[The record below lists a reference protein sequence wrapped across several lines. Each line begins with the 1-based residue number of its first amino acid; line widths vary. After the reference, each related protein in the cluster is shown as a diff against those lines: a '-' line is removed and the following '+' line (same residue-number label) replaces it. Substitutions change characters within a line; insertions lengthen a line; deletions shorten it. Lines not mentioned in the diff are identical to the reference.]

1 LSAAPVVGSRL
12 SASRAQPS
20 TGSAIRHWPLRGAP
34 PRLAH
39 RPIAKEPAMSRLFL
53 YSATFA
59 ALSYLPMAFAEL
71 QSLDNERLGAITG
84 QDGISIRADVL
95 AHMDSIA
102 WNDNGGSVS
111 MRNVFIDNGCVSAS
125 DCPDGR
131 GGSLP
136 YGAAQ
141 LGLSLPI
148 FGIEQPTLQVDVVQ
162 GAGGQQQLALTLP
175 DLTTINQQLNASG
188 LPAQTIRMRVIG
200 DVYVGNGRLGTIEI
214 RDIQDISGTIKVW
227 GH

>member
-1 LSAAPVVGSRL
+1 
-12 SASRAQPS
+12 
-20 TGSAIRHWPLRGAP
+20 
-34 PRLAH
+34 
-39 RPIAKEPAMSRLFL
+39 MSRLFL

-95 AHMDSIA
+95 AHMDSVA